1 MRFFSRKR
9 SRLECENE
17 MLRYQLNAL
26 QKAMGDRKIADGVK
40 PCYSGSCSHC
50 RFSLSVDGY
59 LIGCVR
65 ESVCACFDP
74 GDNAR
79 GYNLK
84 SAFLPDNE
92 GGALICEATQ
102 RHSTDYRRQHGK
114 GKPRANQ

>member
-40 PCYSGSCSHC
+40 PCYSDSCSHC

-92 GGALICEATQ
+92 GGESN
-102 RHSTDYRRQHGK
+102 HK
-114 GKPRANQ
+114 GESGETERDD